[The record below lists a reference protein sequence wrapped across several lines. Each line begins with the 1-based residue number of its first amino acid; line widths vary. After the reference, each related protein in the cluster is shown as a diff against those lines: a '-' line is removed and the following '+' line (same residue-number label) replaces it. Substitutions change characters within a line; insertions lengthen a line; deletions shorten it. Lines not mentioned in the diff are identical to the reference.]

1 MAPSQPDTALSGSVI
16 ATIVIFASLL
26 FLFLLFF
33 TVRYIF
39 VARRARR
46 AAARRRRRQMRDP
59 ERGRIASAD
68 QHELHELLPVVP
80 TPTAHSRLST
90 QQQQEEAGAPDVAF
104 RPAAV
109 RAPRPRSMPA
119 YQADTPLPALPRAA
133 VVARERRR
141 VPLAPTVVL
150 ERAGPVGRTTP
161 EQPVFEVGEDE
172 EAEGEEA
179 ASGPGSWR
187 RR

>member
-16 ATIVIFASLL
+16 ATIVIFASLF

-39 VARRARR
+39 IARRARR
-46 AAARRRRRQMRDP
+46 AAARRRRQMRDP

-68 QHELHELLPVVP
+68 RRELHELLPVVP
-80 TPTAHSRLST
+80 APAAHSCLST
-90 QQQQEEAGAPDVAF
+90 QQQEEAG
-104 RPAAV
+104 AAV

-172 EAEGEEA
+172 AEGEEA

>member
-1 MAPSQPDTALSGSVI
+1 MAPSQPDVALSGSVI

-39 VARRARR
+39 IARRARR
-46 AAARRRRRQMRDP
+46 AAARRRRQMRDP

-68 QHELHELLPVVP
+68 RHELHELLPVVP
-80 TPTAHSRLST
+80 APAAHSRLST
-90 QQQQEEAGAPDVAF
+90 QQQEEAGATDVAF

-109 RAPRPRSMPA
+109 RASRPRSMPA

-172 EAEGEEA
+172 EAESEEA
-179 ASGPGSWR
+179 ASGPGSWSR
-187 RR
+187 R